1 MDVCGQFGDLVSFLQ
16 DLAGVEVPLLPLLLQ
31 LLRGIPLLGNPLS
44 ERGPGKGEE
53 EQGARGDEL
62 KDE

>member
-31 LLRGIPLLGNPLS
+31 LLRGIPLPGNPLS

-62 KDE
+62 KEK